1 MDRKGRLS
9 LSLKRAQHGQPG
21 SEVDTSQNISIA
33 STRSQPCSGLRNL
46 GNTCYCNA
54 VLQALRHC
62 PGFSL
67 ELKRMSRA
75 LFQKC
80 GEKDIIYQLNQVRVP
95 KYVSACP
102 VRVSGLQ
109 LVQEMEDSPT
119 TVNPV
124 AFIDLIRWGL

>member
-9 LSLKRAQHGQPG
+9 LSLKRAQHSQTGA
-21 SEVDTSQNISIA
+21 EVDTSQTKSVA
-33 STRSQPCSGLRNL
+33 SMRPQPCSGLRNL

-75 LFQKC
+75 YFQKC
-80 GEKDIIYQLNQVRVP
+80 GEKDIVCQLNQVRVP
-95 KYVSACP
+95 N
-102 VRVSGLQ
+102 R
-109 LVQEMEDSPT
+109 
-119 TVNPV
+119 
-124 AFIDLIRWGL
+124 